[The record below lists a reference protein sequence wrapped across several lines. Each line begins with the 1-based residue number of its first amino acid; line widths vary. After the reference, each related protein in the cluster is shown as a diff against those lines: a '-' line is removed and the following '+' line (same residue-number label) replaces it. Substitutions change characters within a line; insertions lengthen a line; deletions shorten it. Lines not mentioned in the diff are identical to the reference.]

1 MVGVADRRERHL
13 GAARAHRDPER
24 RARGVRGRVGVAH
37 YEALPLQDDWFRL
50 VLSAARARH
59 EPHGTQQA
67 KRQHRGPKG
76 LNLVARPHGSNTG
89 GSSRLG
95 RRSSGH
101 KSSPGGSFN

>member
-1 MVGVADRRERHL
+1 MVGVAHRRERHL

-50 VLSAARARH
+50 VLSAARARR

-67 KRQHRGPKG
+67 KRQHRG
-76 LNLVARPHGSNTG
+76 ARGSNTG
-89 GSSRLG
+89 GSGRLG

-101 KSSPGGSFN
+101 KSSPGGPFN